1 MKTLHI
7 CTSRGPVSIAHTIRP
22 HNLTF
27 ISLRRKG
34 FNQDFIKRY
43 LCNALRPPA
52 TGLFSSFIFSR
63 GLCSRRKGESAFR
76 VFFSGKCSIPRD
88 WTWESVCAEASRN
101 HLLTF
106 ILTRWKIITENSQTK
121 MSWTKFMTDHGQSLN
136 TFAKHCIA
144 LQQFP
149 LLLLPYSE
157 GCPFWNYKLLPASFE
172 SHPFLNCKCKLQIV
186 TCACLFWGAPPST
199 PSLWGVKAFAQ
210 QGAWGSHPGNRAI

>member
-1 MKTLHI
+1 M
-7 CTSRGPVSIAHTIRP
+7 VSIAHEGAP
-22 HNLTF
+22 HDLTF

-63 GLCSRRKGESAFR
+63 GLCSKRKGESAFR
-76 VFFSGKCSIPRD
+76 VLFSGKCSIPRD
-88 WTWESVCAEASRN
+88 WTWGSVCAEVSRK
-101 HLLTF
+101 HLLSF
-106 ILTRWKIITENSQTK
+106 ILTRWKIITENSQRWAEQNLCPT
-121 MSWTKFMTDHGQSLN
+121 MARVWILLQN
-136 TFAKHCIA
+136 IA

-157 GCPFWNYKLLPASFE
+157 GYPFWNYKLLPASFE

-210 QGAWGSHPGNRAI
+210 QGARGSHPGNRAI